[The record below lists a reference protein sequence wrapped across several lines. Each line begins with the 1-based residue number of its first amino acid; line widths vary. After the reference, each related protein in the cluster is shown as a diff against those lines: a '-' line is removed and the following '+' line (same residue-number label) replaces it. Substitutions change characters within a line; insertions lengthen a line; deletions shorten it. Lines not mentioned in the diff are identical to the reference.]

1 VAKLHSVE
9 LNLAP
14 AQYLAGWNPQAGKLF
29 LPALSDARGGDEVAA
44 RVGILGQGIRATV
57 FGAVALVRRFGRPS
71 LPTGVELVLDAMSL
85 PAARFLALA
94 ARGEPIEFRERA
106 PRYVVTRPLRVRR
119 DRGEEQ
125 PATTLNVSQGGCALA
140 WAGPFPDVGEVLAV
154 KLGDGLL
161 APTARAV
168 VCWTAPGP
176 PQQRSVGLRLV
187 GEGRAA
193 RAWRA
198 MAEEAAR
205 SEAPVA

>member
-1 VAKLHSVE
+1 VAKLHSIE

-14 AQYLAGWNPQAGKLF
+14 AQYLAGWNPESGKLF
-29 LPALSDARGGDEVAA
+29 LPALSDARSGDEVAA

-71 LPTGVELVLDAMSL
+71 LPPGVELVLDATSL

-94 ARGEPIEFRERA
+94 ARGEPIEFRERE
-106 PRYVVTRPLRVRR
+106 PRHVATRPLRVRGE
-119 DRGEEQ
+119 RGEARS
-125 PATTLNVSQGGCALA
+125 ATTLNVSQGGCALA
-140 WAGPFPDVGEVLAV
+140 WAGPLPGVGEVLAV

-168 VCWTAPGP
+168 VCWAAGVP
-176 PQQRSVGLRLV
+176 PQGAVGLRLV

-198 MAEEAAR
+198 MAEDVAR
-205 SEAPVA
+205 SGGPAA